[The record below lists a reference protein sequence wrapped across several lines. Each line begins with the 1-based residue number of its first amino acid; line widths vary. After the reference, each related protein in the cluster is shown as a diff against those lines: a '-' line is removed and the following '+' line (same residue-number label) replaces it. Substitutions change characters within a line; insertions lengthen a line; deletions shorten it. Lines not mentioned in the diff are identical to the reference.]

1 MGILDALMSSDPM
14 VSAQRRGILESLASM
29 SGPQPIAPSMGQ
41 VAGAV
46 SAGARQGKRDYMADE
61 MAKFQYMTMDD
72 GSFVKFNKLTG
83 DIETLDKFPKATGT
97 SYQIGN
103 KDDEASLKKLKPN
116 FNTSDYAPGTIVTI
130 EKDKTLSFKEPS
142 KKGTTLSQSNID
154 KNKLITQD
162 RKFIDREFEKFK
174 KIEGNEN
181 ATMLQFYSDSLN
193 KTSADGFNKN
203 PNYVPELK
211 RIISSS
217 LNMLS
222 GVEDKDRDKYMT
234 AFAGVD
240 LTDADLNVGATYDIV
255 AAEYGNMT
263 IEEIIEDNLKIN
275 KGAKREDIIK
285 QLISANIIKAK

>member
-1 MGILDALMSSDPM
+1 MGILDVLMSSDPM
-14 VSAQRRGILESLASM
+14 VSAQRRGILEQLASM

-46 SAGARQGKRDYMADE
+46 SAGARQGKRDYLTDE
-61 MAKFQYMTMDD
+61 MSKFQYMTMDD

-83 DIETLDKFPKATGT
+83 EMETIDKFPKATGT

-103 KDDEASLKKLKPN
+103 KNDEAALKKLKPN

-142 KKGTTLSQSNID
+142 KKGTTLSQANID
-154 KNKLITQD
+154 RNKSIIND

-174 KIEGNEN
+174 KIKGNEN

-193 KTSADGFNKN
+193 KTAADGFNKN

-211 RIISSS
+211 RIVSNSM
-217 LNMLS
+217 NMLS
-222 GVEDKDRDKYMT
+222 GVDDKDLDKYQT

-240 LTDADLNVGATYDIV
+240 LSQEDVNVDVTYNIV
-255 AAEYGNMT
+255 NAEYGNMT
-263 IEEIIEDNLKIN
+263 VEEIISSAMELNDLP
-275 KGAKREDIIK
+275 REEVIK
-285 QLISANIIKAK
+285 QLIESKIIQAK

>member
-142 KKGTTLSQSNID
+142 KKGTSLSQANID
-154 KNKLITQD
+154 KNKLITEN

-193 KTSADGFNKN
+193 KTSADGFNNN

-217 LNMLS
+217 MNMLS

-240 LTDADLNVGATYDIV
+240 LTDQDLNVGATYDIV
-255 AAEYGNMT
+255 APEYGNMT
-263 IEEIIEDNLKIN
+263 IEEIIQDNLDIN